1 MAKFILV
8 LSTVPDREVG
18 QEIARVLLEERLAA
32 CVTISAA
39 CESFYWW
46 EQKISQ
52 DQEYILFIK
61 TRDKLYPNLEERIL
75 EIHPYDVPEIIA
87 LPLNNGFPKYLD
99 WITDETKQT
108 R

>member
-1 MAKFILV
+1 LDEFILV
-8 LSTVPDREVG
+8 LSTVPDRVVG

-61 TRDKLYPNLEERIL
+61 TRDKLYPNLEKRIL
-75 EIHPYDVPEIIA
+75 ELHPYDVPEIIA
-87 LPLNNGFPKYLD
+87 LPLNKGLPKYLD
-99 WITDETKQT
+99 WITDETK
-108 R
+108 

>member
-1 MAKFILV
+1 MKLDKYILV
-8 LSTVPDREVG
+8 LSTVPDREIG

-32 CVTISAA
+32 CVTISAT

-75 EIHPYDVPEIIA
+75 KIHPYDVPEIIA
-87 LPLNNGFPKYLD
+87 LPLHKGFTKYLN
-99 WITDETKQT
+99 WITEETK
-108 R
+108 